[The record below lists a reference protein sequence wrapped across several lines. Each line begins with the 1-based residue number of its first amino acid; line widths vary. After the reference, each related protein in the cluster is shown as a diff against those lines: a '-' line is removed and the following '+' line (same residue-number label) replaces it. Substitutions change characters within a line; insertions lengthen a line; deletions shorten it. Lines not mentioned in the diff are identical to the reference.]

1 MSSSVPNVVLA
12 LFVSVPLAR
21 MADAEPVLSRVTRTA
36 PASSREPSL
45 PILSPTADAVS
56 SVVAAGAGFTNAL
69 ARAADGQWTGRGVTV
84 SLSSDGRVSVA
95 APETPLLWVELRW
108 PADWPDGAR
117 VLCDAWE
124 RAYGELGWRAVTET
138 PLFSPWYFLVTS
150 AERTDGYGVEVQP
163 NALAGWRL
171 ERDALAL
178 RLDVSAG
185 GEPVELGSRTLDAVR
200 IVCRRGEKGARAFAS
215 GRAFCRLMCPNPRLP
230 KEPVYGYNDWYCA
243 YGENTATNFLLDAAY
258 VSDCAKG
265 LANRPYVVMDDGWQE
280 NAAAA
285 MQARFGSW
293 ESGMGPWTESSAR
306 FGMDMKTFCAR
317 IAALGARP
325 GLWYRPFRAW
335 PEVAAAR
342 RLRADA
348 RYFDPT
354 HPALREEIAA
364 DIRRFRAWGFKLVK
378 VDYLTYDVVG
388 VWGPEMGETPFSPS
402 RPRGWRDRSRTSCEV
417 LKDLYGALRE
427 AAGDDMVLVG
437 CNALNHLAAGLFELQ
452 RVGNDTSGR
461 DWRWTRD
468 HGVNALAFRA
478 VQDRAFFALDADC
491 CGLAS
496 AGAID
501 GRLNRQWLDLLG
513 RSGTALFVSWRRQ
526 LADGR
531 VRAAMRAAFAR
542 ASVGRAT
549 CEPLDWTATPHP
561 ARWRCADGDAAY
573 DWQARELTVS
583 ADGLSP
589 QEAVRRIRA
598 ARRAD
603 ASGLWTVRVKGRVP
617 LAETLVLSPEDSGVR
632 FAGADADAA
641 LVGGEELAGWRAEPD
656 GTWSCPAPR
665 RADGALVR
673 FEQLWTNGR
682 RAGRS
687 VWPKDGFARF
697 VRAEQ
702 AARPAGGPFRYRNT
716 FAVEGL
722 PAAAA
727 QTDWPA
733 AKLVTIVKWTCS
745 RQVVTSFDAATGTFA
760 LDTNER
766 QPGYARWDN
775 PGAPALV
782 RFENV
787 GFGFAAPGDWLYDER
802 AGRIRYRP
810 RPGETLADFRALAP
824 TAGLRELVRLAG
836 DPDAGAH
843 VRDVVFENVAFEATV
858 VQNDDPDAPDGRS
871 RANAYQAAYR
881 APGAVTLVATRNVR
895 FANCRVRHTG
905 GYAFRIADGSMSNV
919 LTRCTLTDL
928 GAGGVFAGRAKRNP
942 DYTIEDTRV
951 SPRDDNLPC
960 PPVFDY
966 SPRAVAF
973 LEVSDCEI
981 ADAGKVNAEGVGVL
995 LTHVS
1000 DSRVVHNDIHDIL
1013 YSGVSAGWVWGYLGS
1028 VAQRNEIA
1036 FNRIRNLGAGVMS
1049 DLAGVYTL
1057 GTSHGT
1063 VVSNNVIA
1071 NVKARHYG
1079 GWGLY
1084 ADEGTEGVV
1093 FENNLVH
1100 DTFDG
1105 GFHQHYGRN
1114 NVVRNNIFA
1123 YSDRDQI
1130 AVTKGENHLSLAFLG
1145 NIVLWNLATR
1155 GEDHALLRSEG
1166 TAQGKARIVF
1176 QGNLWWNEGGETNL
1190 RAGVPFAA
1198 WQREG
1203 NDLLGAAVDPK
1214 FVDAAER
1221 DFRLR
1226 PDSPAF
1232 AGGFRPLDVSRAGVR
1247 R

>member
-1 MSSSVPNVVLA
+1 MTRTLPNIVILLSVA
-12 LFVSVPLAR
+12 VPLAC
-21 MADAEPVLSRVTRTA
+21 AARTA
-36 PASSREPSL
+36 ALPSRAACTPSL
-45 PILSPTADAVS
+45 PSPTADAVS
-56 SVVAAGAGFTNAL
+56 SVVVAGVGFTNTLSRTAE
-69 ARAADGQWTGRGVTV
+69 AQWSGQGVTV
-84 SLSSDGRVSVA
+84 MLATNRQISVV
-95 APETPLLWVELRW
+95 APSTPLLWIELRW
-108 PADWPDGAR
+108 PADWPVGAR

-124 RAYGELGWRAVTET
+124 RAYGELGWRDIAEL
-138 PLFSPWYFLVTS
+138 PLFSPWYFLVS
-150 AERTDGYGVEVQP
+150 ANGVTDGCGIEVQP

-171 ERDALAL
+171 EKDALAL
-178 RLDVSAG
+178 HLDVSAG
-185 GEPVELGSRTLDAVR
+185 GDPVELGSRVLDAAR
-200 IVCRRGEKGARAFAS
+200 IVCRRGEKGERAFAA
-215 GRAFCRLMCPNPRLP
+215 GRAFCRQMCPKPRLP

-258 VSDCAKG
+258 IADCAQG

-280 NAAAA
+280 NAPPT
-285 MQARFGSW
+285 MQTRFGAW
-293 ESGMGPWTESSAR
+293 ESGMGPWTEASAR

-335 PEVAAAR
+335 PEVSAER

-348 RYFDPT
+348 RFFDPT

-364 DIRRFRAWGFKLVK
+364 DIRRFRAWGFRLVK
-378 VDYLTYDVVG
+378 VDYLTYDVTG
-388 VWGPEMGETPFSPS
+388 VWPRGGAALFASS

-452 RVGNDTSGR
+452 RVGDDTSGR

-468 HGVNALAFRA
+468 HGVNSLAFRA
-478 VQDRAFFALDADC
+478 IQDRTFFALDADC

-501 GRLNRQWLDLLG
+501 GRLNGQWLDLLG

-526 LADGR
+526 LADAPFR
-531 VRAAMRAAFAR
+531 TALRAAFAR
-542 ASVGRAT
+542 ASVGRET
-549 CEPLDWTATPHP
+549 GEPLDWTETPHP
-561 ARWRCADGDAAY
+561 TRWRFADGVGVY
-573 DWQARELTVS
+573 DWHTRELTVN
-583 ADGLSP
+583 AKGLSP
-589 QEAVRRIRA
+589 QEAVRQVRA
-598 ARRAD
+598 ARRAG
-603 ASGLWTVRVKGRVP
+603 ASGAWTVRVKGRVP
-617 LAETLVLSPEDSGVR
+617 LSETLTLTPEDSGIR
-632 FAGADADAA
+632 FVGADADAA
-641 LVGGEELAGWRAEPD
+641 LVGGECLTGWRVEPD

-665 RADGALVR
+665 RADGSLVR

-702 AARPAGGPFRYRNT
+702 TALADGGPFKYRNS
-716 FAVEGL
+716 FAVEAL
-722 PAAAA
+722 PSAAARA
-727 QTDWPA
+727 DWAA
-733 AKLVTIVKWTCS
+733 AKLVTLVKWTCS
-745 RQVVTSFDAATGTFA
+745 RQVITSFDTATGTFV

-787 GFGFAAPGDWLYDER
+787 DFGFTAPGDWLYDER

-810 RPGETLADFRALAP
+810 RPGETPADLRALAP

-881 APGAVTLVATRNVR
+881 APGAVTLVAARNVR

-928 GAGGVFAGRAKRNP
+928 GAGGVFAGRERRNP

-1130 AVTKGENHLSLAFLG
+1130 AVTKGERHLSLAFLD
-1145 NIVLWNLATR
+1145 NIVLWNLAKR

>member
-1 MSSSVPNVVLA
+1 MTRTLPNIVILLSVA
-12 LFVSVPLAR
+12 VPLAC
-21 MADAEPVLSRVTRTA
+21 AARTA
-36 PASSREPSL
+36 ALPSRAACTPSL
-45 PILSPTADAVS
+45 PSPTADAVS
-56 SVVAAGAGFTNAL
+56 SVVVAGVGFTNTLSRTAE
-69 ARAADGQWTGRGVTV
+69 AQWSGQGVTV
-84 SLSSDGRVSVA
+84 MLATNGQISVV
-95 APETPLLWVELRW
+95 APSTPLLWIELRW
-108 PADWPDGAR
+108 PADWPVGAR

-124 RAYGELGWRAVTET
+124 RAYGELGWRDIAEL
-138 PLFSPWYFLVTS
+138 PLFSPWYFLVS
-150 AERTDGYGVEVQP
+150 ANGVTDGCGIEVQP

-171 ERDALAL
+171 EKDALAL
-178 RLDVSAG
+178 HLDVSAG
-185 GEPVELGSRTLDAVR
+185 GDPVELGSRVLDAAR
-200 IVCRRGEKGARAFAS
+200 IVWRRGEKGERAFAA
-215 GRAFCRLMCPNPRLP
+215 GRAFCRMMCPKPRLP

-258 VSDCAKG
+258 IADCSQG
-265 LANRPYVVMDDGWQE
+265 LVNRPYVVMDDGWQE
-280 NAAAA
+280 NAPPT
-285 MQARFGSW
+285 MQTRFGAW
-293 ESGMGPWTESSAR
+293 ESGMGPWTEASAR

-364 DIRRFRAWGFKLVK
+364 NIRRFRAWGFRLVK
-378 VDYLTYDVVG
+378 VDYLTYDVTG
-388 VWGPEMGETPFSPS
+388 VWPRGGAALFASS

-452 RVGNDTSGR
+452 RVGDDTSGR

-468 HGVNALAFRA
+468 HGVNSLAFRA
-478 VQDRAFFALDADC
+478 IQDRTFFALDADC

-501 GRLNRQWLDLLG
+501 GRLNGQWLDLLG

-526 LADGR
+526 LADAPFR
-531 VRAAMRAAFAR
+531 TALRAAFAR
-542 ASVGRAT
+542 ASVGRET
-549 CEPLDWTATPHP
+549 GEPLDWTETPHP
-561 ARWRCADGDAAY
+561 MRWRFADGVGVY
-573 DWQARELTVS
+573 DWHMRELTVN
-583 ADGLSP
+583 AKGLSP
-589 QEAVRRIRA
+589 QEALRQVRA
-598 ARRAD
+598 ARRAG
-603 ASGLWTVRVKGRVP
+603 ASGAWTVHVKGRVP
-617 LAETLVLSPEDSGVR
+617 LSETLTLTPEDSGIR
-632 FAGADADAA
+632 FVGADADAA
-641 LVGGEELAGWRAEPD
+641 LVGGECLTGWRVEPD

-665 RADGALVR
+665 RADGSLVR

-702 AARPAGGPFRYRNT
+702 TALADGGPFKYRNS
-716 FAVEGL
+716 FAVEAL
-722 PAAAA
+722 PSAAARA
-727 QTDWPA
+727 DWAA
-733 AKLVTIVKWTCS
+733 AKLVTLVKWTCS
-745 RQVVTSFDAATGTFA
+745 RQVITSFDTATGIFV

-843 VRDVVFENVAFEATV
+843 VRDVVFENVGFEATA
-858 VQNDDPDAPDGRS
+858 VQDDDPDAPDGRS

-881 APGAVTLVATRNVR
+881 APGAVTLVAARNVR

-1013 YSGVSAGWVWGYLGS
+1013 YSGVSAGWVWGYRGS

-1063 VVSNNVIA
+1063 VVSNNVISH
-1071 NVKARHYG
+1071 VKARHYG

-1130 AVTKGENHLSLAFLG
+1130 AVTKGERHLSLAFLD
-1145 NIVLWNLATR
+1145 NIVLWNLAKR

>member
-1 MSSSVPNVVLA
+1 M
-12 LFVSVPLAR
+12 
-21 MADAEPVLSRVTRTA
+21 TRTLPNIVILLSVA
-36 PASSREPSL
+36 LPFACAARTAALPSRAACTPSL
-45 PILSPTADAVS
+45 PSPTADAVS
-56 SVVAAGAGFTNAL
+56 SVVVAGVGFTNTLSRTAE
-69 ARAADGQWTGRGVTV
+69 AQWSGQGVTV
-84 SLSSDGRVSVA
+84 MLATNGQISVV
-95 APETPLLWVELRW
+95 APSTPHLWIELRW
-108 PADWPDGAR
+108 PADWPVGAR

-124 RAYGELGWRAVTET
+124 RAYGELGWRDIAEL
-138 PLFSPWYFLVTS
+138 PLFSPWYFLIS
-150 AERTDGYGVEVQP
+150 ANGVTDGCGIEVQP

-171 ERDALAL
+171 EKNTLAL
-178 RLDVSAG
+178 HLDVSAG
-185 GEPVELGSRTLDAVR
+185 GDPVELGSRVLDAAR
-200 IVCRRGEKGARAFAS
+200 IVCRRGEKGERAFAA
-215 GRAFCRLMCPNPRLP
+215 GRAFCRQMCPKPRLP

-258 VSDCAKG
+258 IADCAQG
-265 LANRPYVVMDDGWQE
+265 LVNRPYVVMDDGWQE
-280 NAAAA
+280 NAPPT
-285 MQARFGSW
+285 MQTRFGTW
-293 ESGMGPWTESSAR
+293 ESGMGPWTEASAR

-335 PEVAAAR
+335 PEVSAER

-348 RYFDPT
+348 RFFDPT

-364 DIRRFRAWGFKLVK
+364 DIRLFRAWGFKLVK
-378 VDYLTYDVVG
+378 VDYLTYDVTG
-388 VWGPEMGETPFSPS
+388 VWPRGGAALFASS

-427 AAGDDMVLVG
+427 AAGDDVVLVG

-452 RVGNDTSGR
+452 RVGDDTSGR

-468 HGVNALAFRA
+468 HGVNSLAFRA
-478 VQDRAFFALDADC
+478 IQDRTFFALDADC

-501 GRLNRQWLDLLG
+501 GRLNGQWLDLLG

-526 LADGR
+526 LADAPFR
-531 VRAAMRAAFAR
+531 TALRAAFAR
-542 ASVGRAT
+542 ASVGRET
-549 CEPLDWTATPHP
+549 GEPLDWTETPHP
-561 ARWRCADGDAAY
+561 MRWRFADGVGVY
-573 DWQARELTVS
+573 DWHTRELTVN
-583 ADGLSP
+583 AKGLSP
-589 QEAVRRIRA
+589 QEALRQVRA
-598 ARRAD
+598 ARRAG
-603 ASGLWTVRVKGRVP
+603 ASGAWTVRVKGRVP
-617 LAETLVLSPEDSGVR
+617 LSETLTLTPEDSGIR
-632 FAGADADAA
+632 FVGADADAA
-641 LVGGEELAGWRAEPD
+641 LVGGECLTGWRVEPD

-665 RADGALVR
+665 RADGSLVR

-702 AARPAGGPFRYRNT
+702 TALADGGPFKYRNS
-716 FAVEGL
+716 FAVEAL
-722 PAAAA
+722 PSAAARA
-727 QTDWPA
+727 DWAA
-733 AKLVTIVKWTCS
+733 AKLVTLVKWTCS
-745 RQVVTSFDAATGTFA
+745 RQVITSFDTATGTFV

-775 PGAPALV
+775 PGTPALV

-787 GFGFAAPGDWLYDER
+787 DFGFTAPGDWLYDER

-810 RPGETLADFRALAP
+810 RPGETPADLRALAP
-824 TAGLRELVRLAG
+824 TAGLHELVRLEG

-881 APGAVTLVATRNVR
+881 APGAVTLVAARNVR

-928 GAGGVFAGRAKRNP
+928 GVGGVFAGRAKRNP

-1071 NVKARHYG
+1071 NVKARYYG

-1130 AVTKGENHLSLAFLG
+1130 AVTKGESHLSLAFLD
-1145 NIVLWNLATR
+1145 NIVLWNLAKR